1 MFKKIAIISAFTPNN
16 LTAGQSLTQ
25 NLIEKL
31 LGKNYIIDLYII
43 EHKDENVLLNHENLN
58 IIKLKVTKIER
69 IINILL
75 GIFFLINPIFSNR
88 FNIFRA
94 YKLSKMIKEKNYDV
108 VIYNFSQVFLYYLFN
123 RRSRSIFIIH
133 DVIYQLFSRRKGFI
147 NKLFKYVSYID
158 EKVFFNFAKGEFV
171 LLNEKDKNLI
181 NNLYGVKGHVGFVI
195 LDKKIFELDIDKIEI
210 ENTITLFGAWKRKEN
225 LQTFLYFFKNIYPH
239 LNNQF
244 QINILGTGISED
256 MVNFVKNL
264 RNVKII
270 GFVENPY
277 LYLAKSKVLFALLF
291 EGAGV
296 KVKVLEALAS
306 GTYVVGN
313 EITFEG
319 INIDK
324 GKILCENESECI
336 RMINEAYNIGRKEK
350 KEIRLSFLEY
360 YNSLKKLDEIVQDII
375 EGSIK

>member
-1 MFKKIAIISAFTPNN
+1 MFKKIAIISAFTPNK

-31 LGKNYIIDLYII
+31 LGKNYFIDLYII